1 MTTIVSNLSIFR
13 PMPRRLRAARAAF
26 AAALIGVLG
35 LTLGGCNSSNT
46 ALSEANRALTDRVTS
61 LTQENESLK
70 NLVQQLQGALTARDK
85 AISDLQLA
93 LNAARDQNAQFASQL
108 GEIDERF
115 KNMKFG
121 SLLDPST
128 DSALADLARQHSDL
142 LEYDA
147 ARGLIR
153 FKSDVTFD
161 SGSDKVR
168 EGAKSTLAQLA
179 GILNSAAA
187 GYDIRVVGHTDSQRL
202 SPANVQKHTTNLR
215 LSADRAISV
224 RNEFTHDSID
234 PQRIEIAGRGEFDP
248 LVPNNANGNT
258 PQNRR
263 VEIYLTRANRGRI
276 AVTPADSTPA
286 AGTPAPVRPGTK
298 QQEEIMK

>member
-1 MTTIVSNLSIFR
+1 
-13 PMPRRLRAARAAF
+13 MPRGLRAARVAIAAT
-26 AAALIGVLG
+26 LIGVLG

-46 ALSEANRALTDRVTS
+46 ALGEANRALTDRVTA

-70 NLVQQLQGALTARDK
+70 NLVQQLQSAMTARDK

-128 DSALADLARQHSDL
+128 DSALAELARQHSDL

-202 SPANVQKHTTNLR
+202 NPATAQKHTTNLR

-224 RNEFTHDSID
+224 RN
-234 PQRIEIAGRGEFDP
+234 
-248 LVPNNANGNT
+248 
-258 PQNRR
+258 RR
-263 VEIYLTRANRGRI
+263 PWRV
-276 AVTPADSTPA
+276 
-286 AGTPAPVRPGTK
+286 
-298 QQEEIMK
+298 